1 MTALRELREAAG
13 VPRIVLADRAGVSAF
28 RLYQAEAGR
37 CELTATERTAIDRVL
52 GPVPVT
58 KRVRGRKFD
67 SLMAKRKETLAK
79 RILRTQGE
87 PKDQEEVR
95 QLVKRGEG
103 ITVERLGV
111 LGKALLERDLIRP
124 PKDPRVRI
132 QIARAGLEAGGLIG
146 SAAAEL
152 HLHTHQTLPPVVEA
166 MLLSK
171 MAEISGKSI
180 GELSAT
186 VIDVPLPPDPI
197 DSIDGEDKNHG

>member
-1 MTALRELREAAG
+1 MSNGEGTDAPVPKKKARRRAFDALM
-13 VPRIVLADRAGVSAF
+13 
-28 RLYQAEAGR
+28 
-37 CELTATERTAIDRVL
+37 ERRQQTIEKRVL
-52 GPVPVT
+52 RAQ
-58 KRVRGRKFD
+58 RV
-67 SLMAKRKETLAK
+67 
-79 RILRTQGE
+79 

-103 ITVERLGV
+103 VTVERLGV

-152 HLHTHQTLPPVVEA
+152 HLHTHQTLPPVVQA

-180 GELSAT
+180 DELSAPG
-186 VIDVPLPPDPI
+186 IDVPPDPI
-197 DSIDGEDKNHG
+197 EGDEKNNG